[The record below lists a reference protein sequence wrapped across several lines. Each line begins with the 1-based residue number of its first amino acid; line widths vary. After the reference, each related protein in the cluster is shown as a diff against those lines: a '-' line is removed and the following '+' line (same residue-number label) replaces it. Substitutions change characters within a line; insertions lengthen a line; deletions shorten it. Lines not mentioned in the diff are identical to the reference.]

1 MSIDKRE
8 ISKQIE
14 VLLSAAQDLIYE
26 AEALADEHE
35 VTFSVNFG
43 GYGMGGYYDPTDR
56 EDQWGNDNQG
66 WHASSQSC

>member
-1 MSIDKRE
+1 MTDKRE

-14 VLLSAAQDLIYE
+14 ALLSQAQDLVWE

-35 VTFSVNFG
+35 VGFSANFG

-56 EDQWGNDNQG
+56 EDQWGNDNGG

>member
-1 MSIDKRE
+1 MTDKKE

-14 VLLSAAQDLIYE
+14 ELLSQAQALIWE
-26 AEALADEHE
+26 AESLADDNE
-35 VTFSVNFG
+35 VPFSMNMG

-56 EDQWGNDNQG
+56 EDEWGNDNGG